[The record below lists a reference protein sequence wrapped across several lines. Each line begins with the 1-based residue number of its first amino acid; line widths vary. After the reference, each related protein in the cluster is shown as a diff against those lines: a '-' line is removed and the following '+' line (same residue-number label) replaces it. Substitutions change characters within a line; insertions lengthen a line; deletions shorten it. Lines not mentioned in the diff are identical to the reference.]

1 MTSERTARGDS
12 RLEFLETVNHML
24 DKLVKRRTLDLV
36 SANKRLLEEV
46 ATRAEAER
54 ELKRSR
60 DELRSLA
67 EHLHRAQEEERM
79 RIARELH
86 DQVGQVLSALK
97 IDVSCLPFPPVNL
110 DRLRRRCAEMSRHLD
125 SAIRCVRTACVD
137 LRVPV
142 LEDFGLPAAITCHL
156 ERIQER
162 TGLRCTTRLDPAVP
176 HLGRALSMV
185 LYRAFQEA
193 VSNVVRHAHAQAI
206 RVALRR
212 EGDQV
217 ALSVRDD
224 GRGFRD
230 TAGSQVG
237 SFGILGIRER
247 VRFWGG
253 DSEFR
258 SVAGKGTTVVV
269 RVPIAPCAA
278 SESLP
283 SLASAARAAG
293 PRRRRA
299 MRGPT

>member
-1 MTSERTARGDS
+1 
-12 RLEFLETVNHML
+12 ML
-24 DKLVKRRTLDLV
+24 DELVKRRTLDLV

-46 ATRAEAER
+46 ATRTEAER
-54 ELKRSR
+54 ELERSR

-67 EHLHRAQEEERM
+67 EHLHRAQEDERT

-97 IDVSCLPFPPVNL
+97 IDVSCLALPPVDL
-110 DRLRRRCAEMSRHLD
+110 ARLRKRGAEMSRHLD
-125 SAIRCVRTACVD
+125 AAMRCVRTACAD

-162 TGLRCTTRLDPAVP
+162 TGLRCTARLDPEVP
-176 HLGRALSMV
+176 PLARALTMV
-185 LYRAFQEA
+185 IYRAFQEA
-193 VSNVVRHAHAQAI
+193 VSNVVRHARARAI

-212 EGDQV
+212 DGDRV
-217 ALSVRDD
+217 ELSVRDD
-224 GRGFRD
+224 GRGFRG
-230 TAGSQVG
+230 TAKSQTG

-253 DSEFR
+253 QSEFR

-269 RVPIAPCAA
+269 RVPIVLRAA
-278 SESLP
+278 SEALP
-283 SLASAARAAG
+283 FVASAARAAV

-299 MRGPT
+299 MRGTT